1 MALGSVKKYSVTL
14 SPRSSWQGKSNMCLE
29 RCWLLEDVEE
39 MRWGG
44 NCCTRFLGEGC
55 EREEGDCGGYE
66 KVNRVETEK
75 SRMER
80 KKETKLKSQRT

>member
-1 MALGSVKKYSVTL
+1 
-14 SPRSSWQGKSNMCLE
+14 MCLE